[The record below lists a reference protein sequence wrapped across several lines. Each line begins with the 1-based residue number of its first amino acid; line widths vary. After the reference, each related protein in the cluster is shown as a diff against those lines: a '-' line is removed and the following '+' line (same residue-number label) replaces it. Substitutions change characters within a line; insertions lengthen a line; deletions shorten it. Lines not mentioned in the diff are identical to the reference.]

1 MNTKN
6 TILLIIR
13 LFVGVLILTKAYG
26 KLTGMEGTI
35 AFFSTLG
42 LSATIA
48 WIVAIGEALV
58 GLALI
63 FGAWVRV
70 AALGL
75 LVIMAGVFFY
85 AGHYNWQTISL
96 FAGSIILLV
105 TGGGLYAVCRSKG
118 LSSAVSATPT
128 PSMPPSNTP
137 SATQM

>member
-13 LFVGVLILTKAYG
+13 LFLGVLILTKAYG
-26 KLTGMEGTI
+26 KFTGMEGTI
-35 AFFSTLG
+35 AFFSSLG

-48 WIVAIGEALV
+48 WIVAIGETLV
-58 GLALI
+58 GVALI
-63 FGAWVRV
+63 LGAWVRV

-75 LVIMAGVFFY
+75 LVITAGVFYY

-105 TGGGLYAVCRSKG
+105 TGGGLYAVCRSKE
-118 LSSAVSATPT
+118 LSPSSTATPSS
-128 PSMPPSNTP
+128 SMPPSSTP
-137 SATQM
+137 SAPQA